1 MRAVVKRK
9 RRLMSRRK
17 RTLDPSIV
25 IDYKKPDTLKRFISE
40 RGKIIP
46 RRISGATA
54 KQQRVLCEAIK
65 RARFLALIPLS
76 VSHRTERGFAGEMA
90 AAAAAMSAPREF
102 SRGRFEGRG
111 DRPEGGGRDFGGG
124 DRPEG
129 GGRDFGGGDRPEGGG
144 RDAPRP
150 YRNGEE

>member
-1 MRAVVKRK
+1 MRPVKRK

-54 KQQRVLCEAIK
+54 KQQRVISEAIK

-76 VSHRTERGFAGEMA
+76 VAHRTERGFAGEMS

-102 SRGRFEGRG
+102 GRGRFENRG
-111 DRPEGGGRDFGGG
+111 DRPEGGGRDFN
-124 DRPEG
+124 RE
-129 GGRDFGGGDRPEGGG
+129 GGRDFGGEGRPA
-144 RDAPRP
+144 RAAST
-150 YRNGEE
+150 EEE

>member
-1 MRAVVKRK
+1 MRAVKRK

-25 IDYKKPDTLKRFISE
+25 IDYKKPDTLKRFITE

-54 KQQRVLCEAIK
+54 KQQRVISEAIK

-76 VSHRTERGFAGEMA
+76 VAHRTERGFAGEMA
-90 AAAAAMSAPREF
+90 AAAAALSAPREF
-102 SRGRFEGRG
+102 GRGRFDNR
-111 DRPEGGGRDFGGG
+111 GG

-129 GGRDFGGGDRPEGGG
+129 GRDFGGDRGERGDRSG
-144 RDAPRP
+144 RAAI
-150 YRNGEE
+150 GEEE